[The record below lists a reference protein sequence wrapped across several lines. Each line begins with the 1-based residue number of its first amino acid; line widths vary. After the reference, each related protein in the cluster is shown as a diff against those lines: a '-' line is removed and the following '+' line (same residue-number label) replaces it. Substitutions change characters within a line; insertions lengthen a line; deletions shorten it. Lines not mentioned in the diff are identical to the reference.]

1 MKNLHEVTKKIDE
14 LEKLLAIEEV
24 NAQRWMVNA
33 EDQKALAD
41 NLRNRLTIA
50 ETDLGYM
57 EEQIRFLKG
66 LISDLL
72 KIAHPVTEQ
81 DHEVVEKAEG
91 VFLP

>member
-14 LEKLLAIEEV
+14 LEKLLAFEEV
-24 NAQRWMVNA
+24 NAQRWMAEA
-33 EDQKALAD
+33 EDQKASAD
-41 NLRNRLTIA
+41 YLRNRLTIA

-66 LISDLL
+66 IISDLL
-72 KIAHPVTEQ
+72 EIVHPVTEQ
-81 DHEVVEKAEG
+81 DHEVVEKAEE